1 MNNLFTPQSINVL
14 YSTFINKKK
23 ERFDIIL
30 EPFQAI
36 TQLALLSFCPIG
48 TKIAI
53 QNNLLE
59 IQYPGVSQPLIRWF
73 NNDNKEDLFYLFNA
87 CRRFTLFYSFLQQ
100 IQEPSVFQDEQIH
113 NQNDRD
119 NIDDDKNSVYTTHT
133 NIQSQIH
140 SQYNDLYHILIV
152 CAKEGLTKLSQTYGD
167 VNKVSLLH
175 TLQMYKVILDNPS
188 FFDFQE
194 NNSNQISPSFNPNTN
209 HNIIQRQPPP
219 LQLDE
224 TTYNN
229 QSQSQQQSQSQS
241 QSQSQQQQQNKY
253 KNKQK
258 QNNQSQNNQSHTQSP
273 IFQPSPSQHPVSI
286 ENNIDSIFVN
296 IRNLY
301 KNEEL
306 YIVLHIIKLLQ
317 NCEEQDAIKYVS
329 GLNIIMKS
337 PYMKIKKW
345 INDNI
350 VF

>member
-1 MNNLFTPQSINVL
+1 MNALFTPQSINVL
-14 YSTFINKKK
+14 YSTFMNKKK

-59 IQYPGVSQPLIRWF
+59 IQYPSVSQPLIRWF

-87 CRRFTLFYSFLQQ
+87 CRRFTLFYSYLQL
-100 IQEPSVFQDEQIH
+100 IQDTGLVQDEI
-113 NQNDRD
+113 NNEKD
-119 NIDDDKNSVYTTHT
+119 IDDDKNSIYTNHT
-133 NIQSQIH
+133 NQQT
-140 SQYNDLYHILIV
+140 QNDLYHLLII
-152 CAKEGLTKLSQTYGD
+152 CAKEGFNKLSQTYGD

-188 FFDFQE
+188 FFDFQDNH
-194 NNSNQISPSFNPNTN
+194 NNQSNQNSPALNYSNTY
-209 HNIIQRQPPP
+209 HIYSQQPPP
-219 LQLDE
+219 LQLEE
-224 TTYNN
+224 TTYHNDKHM
-229 QSQSQQQSQSQS
+229 QQN
-241 QSQSQQQQQNKY
+241 QQQNKN

-258 QNNQSQNNQSHTQSP
+258 QNNKQVVHLQNQPQNQTQSP
-273 IFQPSPSQHPVSI
+273 LFQPSQQQQPISHQSPLQQPMSI
-286 ENNIDSIFVN
+286 ENNIDSIFIN

-306 YIVLHIIKLLQ
+306 YIVFNILKLLQ
-317 NCEEQDAIKYVS
+317 SCEEQDAIKYVN